1 MSSEELQDFFNSI
14 FHKESDVSAEE
25 KSVILKL
32 IKITLKFRDN
42 LVRNTGEILT
52 VEETKMALLIYQ
64 NVLKTGKVPANIEK
78 KIGQLIRLWLEQI
91 NGKTFSN

>member
-1 MSSEELQDFFNSI
+1 MSGEELQDYFNSI

-25 KSVILKL
+25 KDVILKL
-32 IKITLKFRDN
+32 IDITLKFRDE
-42 LVRNTGEILT
+42 LVRNTGETLT

-78 KIGQLIRLWLEQI
+78 KIGQLIRRWLERI
-91 NGKTFSN
+91 NGKTF